1 MRRPPDLYRAA
12 DHEAKQRSEK
22 QKTDFLLANCE
33 AWLMKRAATAE
44 EAKEHQ
50 GRWMYWTRK
59 FLDGDKPE
67 ASPGLSLVK
76 PGTNPE
82 DGEAA

>member
-1 MRRPPDLYRAA
+1 MQRQPDTYRAA
-12 DHEAKQRSEK
+12 DHAAKQRSEK
-22 QKTDFLLANCE
+22 QKTDFLLAHCE
-33 AWLMKRAATAE
+33 AWLMKRAATPE
-44 EAKEHQ
+44 EAREHQ
-50 GRWMYWTRK
+50 ARAMYWTRK

-82 DGEAA
+82 NGEAA